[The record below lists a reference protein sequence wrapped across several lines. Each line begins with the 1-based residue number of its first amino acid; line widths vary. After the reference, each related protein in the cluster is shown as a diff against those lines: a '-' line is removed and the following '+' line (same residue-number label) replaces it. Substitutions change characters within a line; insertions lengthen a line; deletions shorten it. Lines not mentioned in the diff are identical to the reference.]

1 MQYNGEFPS
10 SMHALKELPG
20 IGNYSAGAI
29 LSFAFDKRAVFLD
42 TNMERVMV
50 RLYAIEKHS
59 KHALTNEA
67 LEHLE
72 RILPHR
78 KTRLESPSKI
88 CAALMELGSLLCK
101 PKNPKCHQCPIKQ
114 SCKTYEKGAWDIYPK
129 VFQKKKLQKVNNH
142 MFLIFLQTKTRGL
155 PMRKKKVL
163 LVKRKLGMRMG
174 GLWGFPTLEHVKFG
188 QLLKGQLDRKE
199 KKMADNDEAILPE
212 ITKEL
217 EAFVKFIPVNQ
228 PLKSSKMLVDQAD
241 ILHSQEGVGDRVSKE
256 THSSHQKPSET
267 SS

>member
-1 MQYNGEFPS
+1 MMLQQTQVNTVIPYFERWMKMFPTIDLLSKQSEDVVLKAWEGLGYYSRARNILKTAKKICLQYNGEFPS

-78 KTRLESPSKI
+78 KTRLESPFQDMCCSD
-88 CAALMELGSLLCK
+88 
-101 PKNPKCHQCPIKQ
+101 
-114 SCKTYEKGAWDIYPK
+114 GARFSP
-129 VFQKKKLQKVNNH
+129 
-142 MFLIFLQTKTRGL
+142 LQTKKSQMS
-155 PMRKKKVL
+155 PMPYK
-163 LVKRKLGMRMG
+163 
-174 GLWGFPTLEHVKFG
+174 T
-188 QLLKGQLDRKE
+188 
-199 KKMADNDEAILPE
+199 ILQN
-212 ITKEL
+212 I
-217 EAFVKFIPVNQ
+217 
-228 PLKSSKMLVDQAD
+228 
-241 ILHSQEGVGDRVSKE
+241 
-256 THSSHQKPSET
+256 
-267 SS
+267 